1 MKNSSQ
7 KMKWL
12 WRKYVLKML
21 TKSMKKSIK
30 EFKVVVYKHRNLP
43 NMNFFAY
50 IFLCFFLI
58 I

>member
-21 TKSMKKSIK
+21 TKSMKKPIK
-30 EFKVVVYKHRNLP
+30 EFKVVV
-43 NMNFFAY
+43 
-50 IFLCFFLI
+50 
-58 I
+58 